1 MNWNEYKEHVKQTDP
16 VGKEILEEAEAEAA
30 IISAMIK
37 QRAALGM
44 SQRELA
50 RLCDIPQSSIAR
62 IETSKTTPRLDT
74 ILKIYRHLGLTLRV
88 ASVATKYDGKVLLIA
103 FHIKTPTSCRNFDV
117 ENCLLYTTLM
127 RFYTHQF
134 F

>member
-37 QRAALGM
+37 QRSALGM

-50 RLCDIPQSSIAR
+50 RLCDIPQSSVAR
-62 IETSKTTPRLDT
+62 IESSKTTPRLDT
-74 ILKIYRHLGLTLRV
+74 ILKIYRQLGLTLR
-88 ASVATKYDGKVLLIA
+88 ATSLSTK
-103 FHIKTPTSCRNFDV
+103 
-117 ENCLLYTTLM
+117 
-127 RFYTHQF
+127 
-134 F
+134 

>member
-88 ASVATKYDGKVLLIA
+88 ASVATK
-103 FHIKTPTSCRNFDV
+103 
-117 ENCLLYTTLM
+117 
-127 RFYTHQF
+127 
-134 F
+134 